1 MNKCMPERR
10 AEARFLCA
18 DLVRVEWCDRLGR
31 TRRSSAVLE
40 DISPSGA
47 CLQFEK
53 SVPLDT
59 VLHVRHSQGEL
70 VGTVKYCLFRDI
82 GYFVGVQFAQAQGWS
97 RDAFIPEHLLDL
109 EQLVTRSADKP
120 GKRRLN

>member
-59 VLHVRHSQGEL
+59 VLHDEL
-70 VGTVKYCLFRDI
+70 VKHGKDVRMEVYEHGYHDFVLGNQGQKRGDLPRGEFLMQGALDALDLTVKYVKAPR
-82 GYFVGVQFAQAQGWS
+82 
-97 RDAFIPEHLLDL
+97 
-109 EQLVTRSADKP
+109 
-120 GKRRLN
+120 

>member
-1 MNKCMPERR
+1 MPERR

-18 DLVRVEWCDRLGR
+18 DLVRVEWCDRLGK

-47 CLQFEK
+47 CLQFDK
-53 SVPLDT
+53 SMPLET
-59 VLHVRHSQGEL
+59 VLHVRHSKGEL

-82 GYFVGVQFAQAQGWS
+82 GYFVGVQFPRAQGWS
-97 RDAFIPEHLLDL
+97 QDAFVPEHLLDL
-109 EQLVTRSADKP
+109 EKLVFERAEKAA
-120 GKRRLN
+120 KRRLN